1 MTTPA
6 VVERKR
12 FISSMTTTPNPK
24 EDLQEFVITKTNCA
38 RDNEVIQGNIP
49 LGGIGIREGQYAQVN
64 IHFKNRCDS

>member
-12 FISSMTTTPNPK
+12 FISSTTTTPNPK
-24 EDLQEFVITKTNCA
+24 DLKEFAITKTKCT

-64 IHFKNRCDS
+64 VHFKNRCDS